1 MRILVLGG
9 GAQGSACAFD
19 LARSDDVQAVTI
31 ADLDVSRPADFLRP
45 LLGGKLTLVEVDA
58 SDEGALESAMA
69 GFDVVACALPY
80 HFNLAATRAA
90 VRVGAH
96 FCDLGGNTEIVNR
109 QMELAGDAREAG
121 VSVVP
126 DCGLAP
132 GMVNILAR
140 GGMDA
145 LDETE
150 SVAIFVGGLPEHP
163 KPPLNYRVAYSL
175 EGVLDYYTTPV
186 LKLEDGRVVERE
198 ALTEVETLDFGPP
211 LGELEAFLTAGGIS
225 RMPYEYE
232 GRVPAMSYKTLRY
245 PGHAALMKA
254 IRDLG
259 LIDDAPLD
267 VDGCTV
273 TPREVFIRTVGP
285 RLTDPDAE
293 DLVVLRVEVR
303 GRRGSESAGVRFD
316 LLDRADT
323 ERGISAMMRTTGYSL
338 AAVARLQGGGSVA
351 AGTHT
356 PDACIPMGP
365 YLEALAERGV
375 EVRRNSVPFEHS
387 DDSAAS

>member
-1 MRILVLGG
+1 MKVLVLGG

-19 LARSDDVQAVTI
+19 LARSDDVGAVAI

-45 LLGGKLTLVEVDA
+45 YLGGKLTLLEVDA
-58 SDEGALESAMA
+58 SDEAALEGAMA

-80 HFNLAATRAA
+80 HFNLAAARVA

-96 FCDLGGNTEIVNR
+96 FCDLGGNTDIVNR
-109 QMELAGDAREAG
+109 QMELADAARAAG

-140 GGMDA
+140 GGIDA
-145 LDETE
+145 LDEVE
-150 SVAIFVGGLPEHP
+150 SVTIYVGGLPKHP

-186 LKLEDGRVVERE
+186 LKLEEGRVVERE

-259 LIDDAPLD
+259 LIDDVPLE
-267 VDGCTV
+267 VDGCSV

-285 RLTDPDAE
+285 RLTDPDEE

-303 GRRGSESAGVRFD
+303 GRAGSEPAHVRFD

-338 AAVARLQGGGSVA
+338 AAVARLQGAGSIA
-351 AGTHT
+351 AGVHT
-356 PDACIPMGP
+356 PDACIPMKP
-365 YLEALAERGV
+365 YLEALARAGV
-375 EVRRNSVPFEHS
+375 DVRRTE
-387 DDSAAS
+387 DRRER